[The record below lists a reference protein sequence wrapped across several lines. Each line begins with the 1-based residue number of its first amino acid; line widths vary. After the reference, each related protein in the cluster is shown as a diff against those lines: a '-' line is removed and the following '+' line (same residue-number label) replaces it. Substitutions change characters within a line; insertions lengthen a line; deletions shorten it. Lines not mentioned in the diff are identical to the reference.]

1 MKHFY
6 IDKSYRTRSRLRAQI
21 AQGHKEAAER
31 HAQFAQ
37 SHKEAA
43 ERHANFQRLAPRID
57 WDEYINDI
65 LTGKVITAARNI

>member
-21 AQGHKEAAER
+21 AQGHKE
-31 HAQFAQ
+31 
-37 SHKEAA
+37 SA

-65 LTGKVITAARNI
+65 ITGKVITAARNI

>member
-21 AQGHKEAAER
+21 AQGHKDAAER
-31 HAQFAQ
+31 
-37 SHKEAA
+37 HKEAA

>member
-21 AQGHKEAAER
+21 AQGHKVAAER
-31 HAQFAQ
+31 
-37 SHKEAA
+37 HKEAA

>member
-31 HAQFAQ
+31 
-37 SHKEAA
+37 HKEAA

>member
-1 MKHFY
+1 MKHFH

-31 HAQFAQ
+31 
-37 SHKEAA
+37 HKEAA

-65 LTGKVITAARNI
+65 LTDKVITAARNI

>member
-31 HAQFAQ
+31 H
-37 SHKEAA
+37 KEAA
-43 ERHANFQRLAPRID
+43 ERHANCQRLAPRID